1 METTTEE
8 EGISVGA
15 LIDDLKVR
23 ERERERGREKREE
36 KRDEATATDD
46 AMRVNERGVRAMDA
60 VDAVGGVVRDGA
72 VRARGVG
79 EAVRRDDDA
88 RDDGMTDETRDAERG
103 RRTASAID
111 RETAHDRARARTG
124 SVEG

>member
-1 METTTEE
+1 M
-8 EGISVGA
+8 
-15 LIDDLKVR
+15 
-23 ERERERGREKREE
+23 
-36 KRDEATATDD
+36 D
-46 AMRVNERGVRAMDA
+46 AM
-60 VDAVGGVVRDGA
+60 DAVGGVWRGME
-72 VRARGVG
+72 RCARGGGGGG
-79 EAVRRDDDA
+79 EVVRRDDDA

>member
-8 EGISVGA
+8 ERISVGA

-46 AMRVNERGVRAMDA
+46 AMRVNERGVRAM
-60 VDAVGGVVRDGA
+60 
-72 VRARGVG
+72 